1 MSSFKQRW
9 WRRPRLPQLKVV
21 NDFLLENYM
30 MITHS
35 VEAMAAL
42 TGVFLF
48 IKYKNTVAKY
58 FIFFLGYLT
67 TCEFIGSY
75 KDYIRNDGFLSF
87 LKETSFVTNHW
98 WFTLTW
104 DIGAI
109 LFFAFYYNKILK
121 KKQFR
126 NIIKSSSLIFI
137 TFSVFYI
144 VLNWNEFFNRFFPV
158 ISVLG
163 AIIVFLCSV
172 FYFIEV
178 LQSDKILTFY
188 KSINFYISFAIFIW
202 WLIITPLIFYDIYHS
217 SGDWNFIFLKW
228 QIYLFANI
236 FMYST
241 FTFALIYCKPDS
253 KNE

>member
-1 MSSFKQRW
+1 MEE
-9 WRRPRLPQLKVV
+9 
-21 NDFLLENYM
+21 FLLNNYGI
-30 MITHS
+30 ITHC

-48 IKYKNTVAKY
+48 KLYRNSEVKY
-58 FIFFLGYLT
+58 FIYFLVYLT
-67 TCEFIGSY
+67 ICDFIGGY
-75 KDYIRNDGFLSF
+75 KDYVGDGRFLSF
-87 LKETSFVTNHW
+87 LQNTVFATNHW
-98 WFTLTW
+98 WSTSYW
-104 DIGAI
+104 KVGAI
-109 LFFAFYYNKILK
+109 LFFTFYYSKILK
-121 KKQFR
+121 TVQFK
-126 NIIKSSSLIFI
+126 NIIKISGYVFFF
-137 TFSVFYI
+137 FSVIYI
-144 VLNWNEFFNRFFPV
+144 AFNWDKFFNTFFPI
-158 ISVLG
+158 ISILG

-202 WLIITPLIFYDIYHS
+202 WLIITPLVFYDLYHS
-217 SGDWNFIFLKW
+217 NDDWNFIFLKW